1 MNPTASRQALA
12 AGKSGRR
19 IRISKSIPSMNPVK
33 RHTYRLGGG
42 FQFVVQ
48 SR

>member
-19 IRISKSIPSMNPVK
+19 IRISKSIPSMNPVEH
-33 RHTYRLGGG
+33 HTYHLGGG
-42 FQFVVQ
+42 LQFVVH